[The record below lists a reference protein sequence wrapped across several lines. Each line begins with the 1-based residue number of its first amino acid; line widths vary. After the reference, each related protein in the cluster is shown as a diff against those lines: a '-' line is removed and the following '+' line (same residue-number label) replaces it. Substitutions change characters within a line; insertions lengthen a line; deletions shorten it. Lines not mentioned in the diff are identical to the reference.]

1 MKILLIMEETENRNR
16 LIEIFTENI
25 RNIECFEART
35 GMESL
40 QVAKKHIPDFIFLD
54 TKLKDGT
61 GFEFSSLLQQLSSDT
76 KFIFIGENIEEAI
89 TAFRFQAFYY
99 LLRPF
104 HAEDLQFLL
113 HRLEQEKGKSIKN
126 HLRKLPIESHEGITY
141 LFPENIVYV
150 SKNKENKTVSIYTT
164 NNQYISTYTLQ
175 ELENKLT
182 AYDFLRVH
190 KSYLINVMYVQEL
203 KPYYNGTY
211 NLYLERYDEQPIPV
225 SRNYVKRL
233 RNKIEL

>member
-1 MKILLIMEETENRNR
+1 MKILIIMEEAETRDK
-16 LIEIFTENI
+16 LIEACKENM
-25 RNIECFEART
+25 RNVECFEART

-40 QVAKKHIPDFIFLD
+40 QIMKKHTPAFVFLN
-54 TKLKDGT
+54 TQLADGT
-61 GFEFSSLLQQLSSDT
+61 GFEFSNLLQQINCYT
-76 KFIFIGENIEEAI
+76 KFIFVGKNIEEAI

-99 LLRPF
+99 LLQPF
-104 HAEDLQFLL
+104 HEEDLNFLL
-113 HRLEQEKGKSIKN
+113 YKMESELGKKTRSS
-126 HLRKLPIESHEGITY
+126 LRKLPIESHEGITY
-141 LFPENIVYV
+141 IFPENIIYV

-182 AYDFLRVH
+182 TYDFLRVH
-190 KSYLINVMYVQEL
+190 KSYLINMKYVQEL